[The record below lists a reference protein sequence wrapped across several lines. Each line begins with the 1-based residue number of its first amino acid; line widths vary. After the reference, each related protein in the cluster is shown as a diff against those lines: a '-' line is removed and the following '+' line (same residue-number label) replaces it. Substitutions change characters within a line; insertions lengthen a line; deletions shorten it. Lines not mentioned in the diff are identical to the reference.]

1 MDPTLNVFV
10 ASLVIGLVLLAL
22 EVFVPGG
29 ILGVFGVM
37 ALMVAMGA
45 GFFAFGPQNGLLAA
59 LLVIVFGGV
68 VFAVWIRIF
77 PRTPMGK
84 ALTLKKDGETF
95 KSADTGPA
103 FSVGLEGLAHTHLRP
118 SGIAVLAGQR
128 LDVVAES
135 GFINAGSPIKIVH
148 IEGNRVVVR
157 ALPG

>member
-68 VFAVWIRIF
+68 IFALWIRIF

-84 ALTLKKDGETF
+84 ALTLKKDGQTF
-95 KSADTGPA
+95 KSADASPA
-103 FSVGLEGLAHTHLRP
+103 FTVGLEGHAQTNLHP
-118 SGIAVLAGQR
+118 SGIALIAGKR

-157 ALPG
+157 VIPG